1 MKLIDALEQV
11 SISFKSNKF
20 KTIMSSLGIII
31 GVIAIVVMLSVGE
44 GLQEGVGEAFGEADL
59 DVITVFPGGLPDT
72 PGPGTGRFVYKK
84 PAEFDD
90 KDVHALENVHGVKT
104 VSARNGGGMLA
115 EFRNEERSIS
125 ITAITATKEPDL
137 LELVDKGRFLTDS
150 DRSAIVIGSDIANK
164 MFKVPLNPGMRMT
177 LTNRNN
183 DIEKEFTI
191 VGILEEKEQIS
202 AFGGNTNMEILT
214 THQALKELLDV
225 TKYSYS
231 HILVTVEDQ
240 NQIEA
245 TAEKMEDSLERLHK
259 DEAYTVFMMKSILEG
274 IEKVL
279 TMIKYGLGGI
289 GAISLVVGG
298 IGIVNVMML
307 TVHERIKEIGVM
319 KAVGA
324 TRGDIQALFMLES
337 GLLGLVSGLIG
348 ITIGATISILISSL
362 GDFPLKVSW
371 TSLAIG
377 LAFGMITTTVAGVY
391 PANKAARLDPVEALR
406 RE

>member
-11 SISFKSNKF
+11 SLSFKSNKF
-20 KTIMSSLGIII
+20 KTVMSSLGIII

-44 GLQEGVGEAFGEADL
+44 GIEEGVGEAFGGADL
-59 DVITVFPGGLPDT
+59 DVITVFPGGSPYSD
-72 PGPGTGRFVYKK
+72 TGRYVYKK
-84 PAEFDD
+84 PAEFDE
-90 KDVHALENVHGVKT
+90 KDVHALENTLGVKT
-104 VSARNGGGMLA
+104 VSPRNSGGMLA

-125 ITAITATKEPDL
+125 LTAVTPTKEPDL
-137 LELVDKGRFLTDS
+137 SRLVEKGRFLTDS
-150 DRSAIVIGSDIANK
+150 DRSAIVIGSEIANK
-164 MFKVPLNPGMRMT
+164 MFKIPLNPGMRMT
-177 LTNRNN
+177 LTNKNN

-191 VGILEEKEQIS
+191 VGILEEKEEVS
-202 AFGGNTNMEILT
+202 AFGSNTNMEIFT

-225 TKYSYS
+225 TEYSYS
-231 HILVTVEDQ
+231 QILVTVEDQ
-240 NQIEA
+240 SEIET
-245 TAEKMEDSLERLHK
+245 TAERLEDSLERLHK

-274 IEKVL
+274 IERVL

-289 GAISLVVGG
+289 GAISLLVGG

-324 TRGDIQALFMLES
+324 TRGEIQILFMLES
-337 GLLGLVSGLIG
+337 GLLGLVSGLLG
-348 ITIGATISILISSL
+348 ITIGATISLLISTL
-362 GDFPLKVSW
+362 GNFPLKVSW

-377 LAFGMITTTVAGVY
+377 LAFGIITTTMAGVY

>member
-90 KDVHALENVHGVKT
+90 KDVHALENVPGVKT
-104 VSARNGGGMLA
+104 VSARNGGGMLV

-137 LELVDKGRFLTDS
+137 FELVDKGRFLTDS

-183 DIEKEFTI
+183 DIEKGFTI

-245 TAEKMEDSLERLHK
+245 TAEKLEDSLERLHK

-274 IEKVL
+274 IENVL

-324 TRGDIQALFMLES
+324 TRGDIQTLFMLES

>member
-11 SISFKSNKF
+11 SLSFSSNRF

-44 GLQEGVGEAFGEADL
+44 GLQEGVGEAFGGADL
-59 DVITVFPGGLPDT
+59 DVITVFPGGLPGNSHSD
-72 PGPGTGRFVYKK
+72 TGRFVYKK

-90 KDVHALENVHGVKT
+90 KDVHALENVPGVKT
-104 VSARNGGGMLA
+104 VSPRSGGSMLA
-115 EFRNEERSIS
+115 KVRNEERSIS
-125 ITAITATKEPDL
+125 LTAVTAAKEPDL

-164 MFKVPLNPGMRMT
+164 MFKIPLNPGMRMT
-177 LTNRNN
+177 LINRNN

-202 AFGGNTNMEILT
+202 AFGGNTNMEIFT

-231 HILVTVEDQ
+231 QILVTVEDQ
-240 NQIEA
+240 NQIET
-245 TAEKMEDSLERLHK
+245 TAEKLEDSLERLHK

-324 TRGDIQALFMLES
+324 TRGDIQMLFMLES

-348 ITIGATISILISSL
+348 IAIGATISILISTL

-377 LAFGMITTTVAGVY
+377 LAFGMITTITAGVY

-406 RE
+406 KE

>member
-11 SISFKSNKF
+11 SLSFKSNKF
-20 KTIMSSLGIII
+20 KTVMSSLGIII

-44 GLQEGVGEAFGEADL
+44 GIEEGVGEAFGGADL
-59 DVITVFPGGLPDT
+59 DVITVFPGGSPYSD
-72 PGPGTGRFVYKK
+72 TGRYVYKK
-84 PAEFDD
+84 PAEFDE
-90 KDVHALENVHGVKT
+90 KDVHALENTLGVKT
-104 VSARNGGGMLA
+104 VSPRNSGGMLA
-115 EFRNEERSIS
+115 EFRNEERSITL
-125 ITAITATKEPDL
+125 TAVTPTKEPDL
-137 LELVDKGRFLTDS
+137 SRLVEKGRFLTDS
-150 DRSAIVIGSDIANK
+150 DRSAIVIGSEIANK
-164 MFKVPLNPGMRMT
+164 MFKIPLNPGMRMT
-177 LTNRNN
+177 LTNKNN

-191 VGILEEKEQIS
+191 VGILEEKEEVS
-202 AFGGNTNMEILT
+202 AFGSNTNMEIFT

-225 TKYSYS
+225 TEYSYS
-231 HILVTVEDQ
+231 QILVTVEDQ
-240 NQIEA
+240 SEIET
-245 TAEKMEDSLERLHK
+245 TAERLEDSLERLHK

-274 IEKVL
+274 IERVL

-289 GAISLVVGG
+289 GAISLLVGG

-324 TRGDIQALFMLES
+324 TRGEIQILFMLES
-337 GLLGLVSGLIG
+337 GLLGLVSGLLG
-348 ITIGATISILISSL
+348 ITIGATISLLISTL
-362 GDFPLKVSW
+362 GNFPLKVSW

-377 LAFGMITTTVAGVY
+377 LAFGIITTTMAGVY

>member
-11 SISFKSNKF
+11 SLSFKSNKF
-20 KTIMSSLGIII
+20 KTVMSSLGIII

-44 GLQEGVGEAFGEADL
+44 GIEEGVGEAFGGADL
-59 DVITVFPGGLPDT
+59 DVITVFPGGSPYSD
-72 PGPGTGRFVYKK
+72 TGRFVYKK
-84 PAEFDD
+84 PAEFDE
-90 KDVHALENVHGVKT
+90 KDVHALENTLGVKT
-104 VSARNGGGMLA
+104 VSPRNSGGMLA
-115 EFRNEERSIS
+115 EFRNEERSITL
-125 ITAITATKEPDL
+125 TAVTPTKEPDL
-137 LELVDKGRFLTDS
+137 TELVDKGRFLTDS
-150 DRSAIVIGSDIANK
+150 DRSAIVIGSEIANK
-164 MFKVPLNPGMRMT
+164 MFKIPLNPGMRMT
-177 LTNRNN
+177 LTNKNN

-191 VGILEEKEQIS
+191 VGILEEKEEVS
-202 AFGGNTNMEILT
+202 AFGSNTNMEIFT

-225 TKYSYS
+225 TEYSYS
-231 HILVTVEDQ
+231 QILVTVEDQ
-240 NQIEA
+240 SEIET
-245 TAEKMEDSLERLHK
+245 TAERLEDSLERLHK

-274 IEKVL
+274 IERVL

-289 GAISLVVGG
+289 GAISLLVGG

-324 TRGDIQALFMLES
+324 TRGEIQILFMLES
-337 GLLGLVSGLIG
+337 GLLGLVSGLLG
-348 ITIGATISILISSL
+348 ITIGATISLLISTL
-362 GDFPLKVSW
+362 GNFPLKVSW

-377 LAFGMITTTVAGVY
+377 LAFGIITTTMAGVY

>member
-11 SISFKSNKF
+11 SLSFKSNKF
-20 KTIMSSLGIII
+20 KTVMSSLGIII

-44 GLQEGVGEAFGEADL
+44 GIEEGVGEAFGGADL
-59 DVITVFPGGLPDT
+59 DVITVFPGGSPYSD
-72 PGPGTGRFVYKK
+72 TGRFVYKK
-84 PAEFDD
+84 PAEFDE
-90 KDVHALENVHGVKT
+90 KDVHALENTLGVKT
-104 VSARNGGGMLA
+104 VSPRNSGGMLA

-125 ITAITATKEPDL
+125 LTAVTPTKEPDL
-137 LELVDKGRFLTDS
+137 TELVDKGRFLTDS
-150 DRSAIVIGSDIANK
+150 DRSAIVIGSEIANK
-164 MFKVPLNPGMRMT
+164 MFKIPLNPGMRMT
-177 LTNRNN
+177 LTNKNN

-191 VGILEEKEQIS
+191 VGILEEKEEVS
-202 AFGGNTNMEILT
+202 AFGSNTNMEIFT

-225 TKYSYS
+225 TEYSYS
-231 HILVTVEDQ
+231 QILVTVEDQ
-240 NQIEA
+240 SEIET
-245 TAEKMEDSLERLHK
+245 TAERLEDSLERLHK

-274 IEKVL
+274 IERVL

-289 GAISLVVGG
+289 GAISLLVGG

-324 TRGDIQALFMLES
+324 TRGEIQILFMLES
-337 GLLGLVSGLIG
+337 GLLGLVSGLLG
-348 ITIGATISILISSL
+348 ITIGATISLLISTL
-362 GDFPLKVSW
+362 GNFPLKVSW

-377 LAFGMITTTVAGVY
+377 LAFGIITTTMAGVY

>member
-11 SISFKSNKF
+11 SLSFKSNKF
-20 KTIMSSLGIII
+20 KTVMSSLGIII

-44 GLQEGVGEAFGEADL
+44 GIEEGVGEAFGGADL
-59 DVITVFPGGLPDT
+59 DVITVFPGGSPYSD
-72 PGPGTGRFVYKK
+72 TGRYVYKK
-84 PAEFDD
+84 PAEFDE
-90 KDVHALENVHGVKT
+90 KDVHALENTLGVKT
-104 VSARNGGGMLA
+104 VSPRNSGGMLA

-125 ITAITATKEPDL
+125 LTAVTPTKEPDL
-137 LELVDKGRFLTDS
+137 SRLVEKGRFLTDS

-164 MFKVPLNPGMRMT
+164 MFKIPLNPGMRMT
-177 LTNRNN
+177 LTNKNN

-191 VGILEEKEQIS
+191 VGILEEKEEVS
-202 AFGGNTNMEILT
+202 AFGSNTNMEIFT

-225 TKYSYS
+225 TEYSYS

-240 NQIEA
+240 SEIET
-245 TAEKMEDSLERLHK
+245 TAERLEDSLERLHK

-274 IEKVL
+274 IERVL

-289 GAISLVVGG
+289 GAISLLVGG

-324 TRGDIQALFMLES
+324 TRGEIQILFMLES
-337 GLLGLVSGLIG
+337 GLLGLVSGLLG
-348 ITIGATISILISSL
+348 ITIGATISLLISTL
-362 GDFPLKVSW
+362 GNFPLKVSW

-377 LAFGMITTTVAGVY
+377 LAFGIITTTMAGVY

>member
-11 SISFKSNKF
+11 SLSFKSNKF
-20 KTIMSSLGIII
+20 KTVMSSLGIII

-44 GLQEGVGEAFGEADL
+44 GIEEGVGEAFGGADL
-59 DVITVFPGGLPDT
+59 DVITVFPGGSPYSD
-72 PGPGTGRFVYKK
+72 TGRLVYKK
-84 PAEFDD
+84 PAEFDE
-90 KDVHALENVHGVKT
+90 KDVHALENTLGVKT
-104 VSARNGGGMLA
+104 VSPRNSGGMLA
-115 EFRNEERSIS
+115 EFRNEERSITL
-125 ITAITATKEPDL
+125 TAVTPTKEPDL
-137 LELVDKGRFLTDS
+137 SRLVEKGRFLTDS

-164 MFKVPLNPGMRMT
+164 MFKIPLNPGMRMT
-177 LTNRNN
+177 LTNKNN

-191 VGILEEKEQIS
+191 VGILEEKEEVS
-202 AFGGNTNMEILT
+202 AFGSNTNMEIFT

-225 TKYSYS
+225 TEYSYS

-240 NQIEA
+240 SEIET
-245 TAEKMEDSLERLHK
+245 TAERLEDSLERLHK

-274 IEKVL
+274 IERVL

-289 GAISLVVGG
+289 GAISLLVGG

-324 TRGDIQALFMLES
+324 TRGEIQILFMLES

-348 ITIGATISILISSL
+348 ITIGATISLLISTL
-362 GDFPLKVSW
+362 GNFPLKVSW

-377 LAFGMITTTVAGVY
+377 LAFGIITTTMAGVY

>member
-59 DVITVFPGGLPDT
+59 DVITVFPGSSHFEAD
-72 PGPGTGRFVYKK
+72 RHVYKK

-90 KDVHALENVHGVKT
+90 KDVHALENTVGVKT
-104 VSARNGGGMLA
+104 VSPRRRGWGMLSKV
-115 EFRNEERSIS
+115 RNEERSIS
-125 ITAITATKEPDL
+125 ITAVTATKEPDL
-137 LELVDKGRFLTDS
+137 SELVDKGRFLTDS

-177 LTNRNN
+177 LTNTNN
-183 DIEKEFTI
+183 DIEKEFII

-202 AFGGNTNMEILT
+202 AFGSNTNMEILT
-214 THQALKELLDV
+214 THQALKELLDI

-231 HILVTVEDQ
+231 QILVTVEDQ

-377 LAFGMITTTVAGVY
+377 LAFGMITTIVAGVY
-391 PANKAARLDPVEALR
+391 PANRAARLDPVEALR

>member
-11 SISFKSNKF
+11 SLSFKSNKF
-20 KTIMSSLGIII
+20 KTVMSSLGIII

-44 GLQEGVGEAFGEADL
+44 GIEEGVGEAFGGADL
-59 DVITVFPGGLPDT
+59 DVITVFPGGSPYSD
-72 PGPGTGRFVYKK
+72 TGRYVYKK
-84 PAEFDD
+84 PAEFDE
-90 KDVHALENVHGVKT
+90 KDVHALENTLGVKT
-104 VSARNGGGMLA
+104 VSPRNSGGMLA

-125 ITAITATKEPDL
+125 LTAVTPTKEPDL
-137 LELVDKGRFLTDS
+137 SRLVEKGRFLTDS

-164 MFKVPLNPGMRMT
+164 MFKIPLNPGMRMT
-177 LTNRNN
+177 LTNKNN

-191 VGILEEKEQIS
+191 VGILEEKEEVS
-202 AFGGNTNMEILT
+202 AFGSNTNMEIFT

-225 TKYSYS
+225 TEYSYS
-231 HILVTVEDQ
+231 QILVTVEDQ
-240 NQIEA
+240 SEIET
-245 TAEKMEDSLERLHK
+245 TAERLEDSLERLHK

-289 GAISLVVGG
+289 GAISLIVGG

-324 TRGDIQALFMLES
+324 TRGDIQILFMLES

-348 ITIGATISILISSL
+348 ITIGATNSILISTL

-377 LAFGMITTTVAGVY
+377 LAFGIITTTTAGVY
-391 PANKAARLDPVEALR
+391 PANRAARLDPVEALR

>member
-11 SISFKSNKF
+11 SISFSSNKF

-90 KDVHALENVHGVKT
+90 KDVHALENVPGVKT
-104 VSARNGGGMLA
+104 VSARNGGSMLV

-245 TAEKMEDSLERLHK
+245 TAEKLEDSLERLHK

-324 TRGDIQALFMLES
+324 TRGDIQTLFMLES

>member
-11 SISFKSNKF
+11 SLSFKSNKF
-20 KTIMSSLGIII
+20 KTVMSSLGIII

-44 GLQEGVGEAFGEADL
+44 GIEEGVGEAFGGADL
-59 DVITVFPGGLPDT
+59 DVITVFPGGSPYSD
-72 PGPGTGRFVYKK
+72 TGRYVYKK
-84 PAEFDD
+84 PAEFDE
-90 KDVHALENVHGVKT
+90 KDVHALENTLGVKT
-104 VSARNGGGMLA
+104 VSPRNSGGMLA
-115 EFRNEERSIS
+115 EFRNEERSITL
-125 ITAITATKEPDL
+125 TAVTPTKEPDL
-137 LELVDKGRFLTDS
+137 SRLVEKGRFLTDS
-150 DRSAIVIGSDIANK
+150 DRSAIVIGSEIANK
-164 MFKVPLNPGMRMT
+164 MFKIPLNPGMRMT
-177 LTNRNN
+177 LTNKNN

-191 VGILEEKEQIS
+191 VGILEEKEEVS
-202 AFGGNTNMEILT
+202 AFGSNTNMEIFT

-225 TKYSYS
+225 TEYSYS

-240 NQIEA
+240 SEIET
-245 TAEKMEDSLERLHK
+245 TAERLEDSLERLHK

-274 IEKVL
+274 IERVL

-289 GAISLVVGG
+289 GAISLIVGG

-324 TRGDIQALFMLES
+324 TRGEIQILFMLES
-337 GLLGLVSGLIG
+337 GLLGLVSGLLG
-348 ITIGATISILISSL
+348 ITIGATISLLISTL
-362 GDFPLKVSW
+362 GNFPLKVSW

-377 LAFGMITTTVAGVY
+377 LAFGIITTTMAGVY

>member
-11 SISFKSNKF
+11 SLSFKSNKF
-20 KTIMSSLGIII
+20 KTVMSSLGIII

-44 GLQEGVGEAFGEADL
+44 GIEEGVGEAFGGADL
-59 DVITVFPGGLPDT
+59 DVITIFPGGNSYSD
-72 PGPGTGRFVYKK
+72 TGRLVYKK
-84 PAEFDD
+84 PAEFDE
-90 KDVHALENVHGVKT
+90 KDVHALENTLGVKT
-104 VSARNGGGMLA
+104 VSPRNSGGMLA
-115 EFRNEERSIS
+115 EFRNEARSITL
-125 ITAITATKEPDL
+125 TAVTPTKEPDL
-137 LELVDKGRFLTDS
+137 SRLVEKGRFLTDS

-164 MFKVPLNPGMRMT
+164 MFKIPLNPGMRMT
-177 LTNRNN
+177 LTNKNN

-191 VGILEEKEQIS
+191 VGILEEKEEVS
-202 AFGGNTNMEILT
+202 AFGSNTNMEIFT

-225 TKYSYS
+225 TEYSYS

-240 NQIEA
+240 SEIET
-245 TAEKMEDSLERLHK
+245 TAERLEDSLERLHK

-274 IEKVL
+274 IERVL

-289 GAISLVVGG
+289 GAISLLVGG

-324 TRGDIQALFMLES
+324 TRGDIQILFMLES
-337 GLLGLVSGLIG
+337 GLLGLVSGMIG
-348 ITIGATISILISSL
+348 ITIGATISLLISTL
-362 GDFPLKVSW
+362 GNFPLKVSW

-377 LAFGMITTTVAGVY
+377 LAFGIITTTMAGVY

>member
-11 SISFKSNKF
+11 QLSFKSNKF

-44 GLQEGVGEAFGEADL
+44 GLEEGVGEAFGGADL
-59 DVITVFPGGLPDT
+59 DVITIFPGGNSYSE
-72 PGPGTGRFVYKK
+72 TGRYVYKK

-90 KDVHALENVHGVKT
+90 KDVHALENTLGVKT
-104 VSARNGGGMLA
+104 VSPRNGGGMLA

-125 ITAITATKEPDL
+125 LTAITPTKEPDL
-137 LELVDKGRFLTDS
+137 TELVDKGRFLTDS

-164 MFKVPLNPGMRMT
+164 MFKIPLNPGMRMT
-177 LTNRNN
+177 LTNKNN
-183 DIEKEFTI
+183 DLTKEFTI

-202 AFGGNTNMEILT
+202 AFDSNTNTEIFT
-214 THQALKELLDV
+214 THQSLKELLDV

-240 NQIEA
+240 SEIEA
-245 TAEKMEDSLERLHK
+245 TAEKLEDSLERLHK
-259 DEAYTVFMMKSILEG
+259 DEAYTVFIMKSILEG
-274 IEKVL
+274 IERVL

-289 GAISLVVGG
+289 GAISLIVGG

-324 TRGDIQALFMLES
+324 TRGDIQILFMLES

-348 ITIGATISILISSL
+348 ITIGATNSILISTL

-377 LAFGMITTTVAGVY
+377 LAFGIITTTTAGVY
-391 PANKAARLDPVEALR
+391 PANRAARLDPVEALR